1 VIHFVTGGFSGATQ
15 VAVDLCLAANASQTM
30 TAKLVLRKKFN
41 TSALKIKALQDQGI
55 DVEVVPSWSHLATIF
70 ALKRICQQ
78 WQTDIL
84 VAHGFSEHIWG
95 RLAGLWAKVPTL
107 IHVEHNSRERYTAW
121 RLKLSHWL
129 AVKTAAI
136 VGVSEGVKSR
146 LIELG
151 FPREKCMAISN
162 GVAWSKFEKTPT
174 HVWSERAQHVLMASR
189 FAKQKDQPT
198 LIQAMRI
205 LKEQQIQTRLSFAGL
220 GKDRLLR
227 HSKKISAQWGLTSQ
241 IDFLGHVSNLPDLL
255 VKHQIFVLSTHYE
268 GMPLALIEAM
278 ASGCACIGTDVVG
291 VREVIQPGVTGL
303 LVPENNAPALA
314 DAIAL
319 LLKDPEKA
327 ENLGK
332 AARESVK
339 QHFTLEVMNDNYT
352 RLLFDLDRH
361 NKASTLASI

>member
-1 VIHFVTGGFSGATQ
+1 
-15 VAVDLCLAANASQTM
+15 M

-162 GVAWSKFEKTPT
+162 GVA
-174 HVWSERAQHVLMASR
+174 
-189 FAKQKDQPT
+189 
-198 LIQAMRI
+198 
-205 LKEQQIQTRLSFAGL
+205 
-220 GKDRLLR
+220 
-227 HSKKISAQWGLTSQ
+227 
-241 IDFLGHVSNLPDLL
+241 
-255 VKHQIFVLSTHYE
+255 
-268 GMPLALIEAM
+268 
-278 ASGCACIGTDVVG
+278 
-291 VREVIQPGVTGL
+291 
-303 LVPENNAPALA
+303 
-314 DAIAL
+314 
-319 LLKDPEKA
+319 
-327 ENLGK
+327 
-332 AARESVK
+332 
-339 QHFTLEVMNDNYT
+339 
-352 RLLFDLDRH
+352 
-361 NKASTLASI
+361 